1 MIIFKNKDKGITP
14 IHGNNINLEFSV
26 FRLSLIAKSSQ
37 GMVSTIIQ
45 KQKVII
51 TRDERIDVNNFA
63 LSESRLKTKL
73 IFTCFS
79 ELEI

>member
-1 MIIFKNKDKGITP
+1 MFISKANGITA
-14 IHGNNINLEFSV
+14 IHGYKINLEFSV
-26 FRLSLIAKSSQ
+26 FRLSLIAKSIQ
-37 GMVSTIIQ
+37 GMVSTNIQ

-51 TRDERIDVNNFA
+51 TRDERIEANNFA
-63 LSESRLKTKL
+63 LSESRLTTKL

>member
-1 MIIFKNKDKGITP
+1 MFISKAKGITA
-14 IHGNNINLEFSV
+14 IHGYKINLEFSV
-26 FRLSLIAKSSQ
+26 FRLSLIAKSIQ
-37 GMVSTIIQ
+37 GMVSTNIQ

-51 TRDERIDVNNFA
+51 TRDERIDANNFA
-63 LSESRLKTKL
+63 LSESRSTTKL

>member
-1 MIIFKNKDKGITP
+1 MFISKAKGITA
-14 IHGNNINLEFSV
+14 IHGYKINLEFSV
-26 FRLSLIAKSSQ
+26 FRLSLIAKSIQ
-37 GMVSTIIQ
+37 GMVSTNIQ

-63 LSESRLKTKL
+63 LSESRLTTKL

>member
-1 MIIFKNKDKGITP
+1 MLISKAKGITD
-14 IHGNNINLEFSV
+14 IHGYKINLEFSV
-26 FRLSLIAKSSQ
+26 FRLSLIAKSIQ
-37 GMVSTIIQ
+37 GIVSTNIQ

-51 TRDERIDVNNFA
+51 TRDERIDANNFA
-63 LSESRLKTKL
+63 LSESRLTTKL

>member
-1 MIIFKNKDKGITP
+1 MFNSKAKGITA
-14 IHGNNINLEFSV
+14 IHGYKINLEFSV
-26 FRLSLIAKSSQ
+26 FRLSLIAKSIQ
-37 GMVSTIIQ
+37 GMVSTNIQ

-63 LSESRLKTKL
+63 LSESRLTTKL

>member
-1 MIIFKNKDKGITP
+1 MFISKAKGITA
-14 IHGNNINLEFSV
+14 IHGYKINLEFSV
-26 FRLSLIAKSSQ
+26 FRLSLIAKSIQ
-37 GMVSTIIQ
+37 GMVSTNIQ

-63 LSESRLKTKL
+63 LYDSRLTTKL

>member
-1 MIIFKNKDKGITP
+1 MFINKAKGITA
-14 IHGNNINLEFSV
+14 IHGNKINLEFSV
-26 FRLSLIAKSSQ
+26 FSLSLIAKSIQ
-37 GMVSTIIQ
+37 GMVSTNIQ

-51 TRDERIDVNNFA
+51 TRDERIDANNFA
-63 LSESRLKTKL
+63 LSESRLTTKL

>member
-1 MIIFKNKDKGITP
+1 MFNSKAKGITA
-14 IHGNNINLEFSV
+14 IHGYKINLEFSV
-26 FRLSLIAKSSQ
+26 FRLSLIAKSIQ
-37 GMVSTIIQ
+37 GMVSTNIQ

-51 TRDERIDVNNFA
+51 TRDERIDVNNFD

>member
-1 MIIFKNKDKGITP
+1 MFISKAKGITA
-14 IHGNNINLEFSV
+14 IHGYKINLEFSV
-26 FRLSLIAKSSQ
+26 FRLSLIAKSIQ
-37 GMVSTIIQ
+37 GMLSTNIH

-51 TRDERIDVNNFA
+51 IRDERIDANNFA
-63 LSESRLKTKL
+63 LFVSRLTAKL

>member
-1 MIIFKNKDKGITP
+1 MFISKAKGITA
-14 IHGNNINLEFSV
+14 IHGNKINLEFSV
-26 FRLSLIAKSSQ
+26 FRLSLIAKSIQ
-37 GMVSTIIQ
+37 GIVSTNIQ

-63 LSESRLKTKL
+63 LSESRLTTKL

>member
-1 MIIFKNKDKGITP
+1 MFISKAKGITA
-14 IHGNNINLEFSV
+14 IHGYKINLEFSV
-26 FRLSLIAKSSQ
+26 FRLSLIAKSIQ
-37 GMVSTIIQ
+37 GMVSTNIQ

-51 TRDERIDVNNFA
+51 TRDERIDANNFA
-63 LSESRLKTKL
+63 LSESRLTTKL

>member
-1 MIIFKNKDKGITP
+1 MFISKAKGITA
-14 IHGNNINLEFSV
+14 IHGYKINLEFSV
-26 FRLSLIAKSSQ
+26 FRLSLIAKSIQ
-37 GMVSTIIQ
+37 GMVSTNIQ

-51 TRDERIDVNNFA
+51 TRDERIDANIFA
-63 LSESRLKTKL
+63 LSESRLTTKL

>member
-1 MIIFKNKDKGITP
+1 MFISKAKGITA
-14 IHGNNINLEFSV
+14 IHGYKINLEFSV
-26 FRLSLIAKSSQ
+26 FRLSLIAKSIQ
-37 GMVSTIIQ
+37 GMVSTNIQ

-51 TRDERIDVNNFA
+51 TKDERIDANTFA
-63 LSESRLKTKL
+63 LSESRLTTKL